1 MRVRNILIHNAWI
14 KEGIAKRNRK
24 YFELN
29 ENKNTRHQNLW
40 DTAKANL
47 GEKFIAVNTYVRK
60 EGRSGI
66 NALSLRLGWGKGAD
80 LQPSGLCCLCK

>member
-1 MRVRNILIHNAWI
+1 MRVRNILIYNAWI
-14 KEGIAKRNRK
+14 KGGIAKRNRK

-40 DTAKANL
+40 DTAKAIL

-60 EGRSGI
+60 EEKSQI
-66 NALSLRLGWGKGAD
+66 NNQSLYPTKL
-80 LQPSGLCCLCK
+80 LV

>member
-1 MRVRNILIHNAWI
+1 MRLRNILIHNAWI

-60 EGRSGI
+60 EEKSQI
-66 NALSLRLGWGKGAD
+66 SNQSLYLKK
-80 LQPSGLCCLCK
+80 LLV

>member
-1 MRVRNILIHNAWI
+1 MAQNGCLELQKRLEGESRRNP
-14 KEGIAKRNRK
+14 EERNRK

-60 EGRSGI
+60 EEKSQI
-66 NALSLRLGWGKGAD
+66 SNQSLYLKK
-80 LQPSGLCCLCK
+80 LLV